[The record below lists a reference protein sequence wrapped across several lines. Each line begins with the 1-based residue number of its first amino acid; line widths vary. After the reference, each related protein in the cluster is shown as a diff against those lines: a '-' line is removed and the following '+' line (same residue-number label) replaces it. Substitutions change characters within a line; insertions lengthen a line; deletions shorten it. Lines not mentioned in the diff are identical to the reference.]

1 MFRVGEIAVD
11 NHVEHAAR
19 TLDQRG
25 HDTQLG
31 FELRS
36 QTDRGGFVVSGHAEF
51 DRNVH
56 RTPPEIT
63 MV

>member
-1 MFRVGEIAVD
+1 MFRVDEFAVD
-11 NHVEHAAR
+11 NHVEHASR

-25 HDTQLG
+25 RNAQLG

-36 QTDRGGFVVSGHAEF
+36 QTDCGGFVVSGHAEF

-56 RTPPEIT
+56 RAPPEIT